1 MCVYNGMTFVCSI
14 SYCALCIRTCMYM
27 RDVPVVVV
35 LMMVDDK
42 CNIVVRDNGSVFVL
56 KDVIIS
62 LCVSVCV
69 FIDFFSQ

>member
-1 MCVYNGMTFVCSI
+1 
-14 SYCALCIRTCMYM
+14 M

-56 KDVIIS
+56 KDVIVS